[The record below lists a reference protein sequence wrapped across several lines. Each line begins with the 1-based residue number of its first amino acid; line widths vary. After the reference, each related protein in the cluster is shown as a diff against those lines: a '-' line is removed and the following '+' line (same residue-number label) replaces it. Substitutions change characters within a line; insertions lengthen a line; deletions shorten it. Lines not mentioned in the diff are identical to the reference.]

1 MKKTE
6 DIGAR
11 RLHTVIEKLL
21 KIYLLMQ
28 MRKKGSK
35 VVVTSQLVSE
45 KLEKIVDNVDVTR
58 YIL

>member
-1 MKKTE
+1 
-6 DIGAR
+6 
-11 RLHTVIEKLL
+11 
-21 KIYLLMQ
+21 MQ